1 MLERAA
7 EFMLI
12 HHIFKRSHNLVR
24 VSIPGWKKFGF
35 PRMYQTYVLEILN
48 LLLDL
53 GCRDPRM
60 AEAVEVVREKQCGDD
75 RWKLE
80 NCYSTLLLI
89 EKNGEAS
96 KWIAINALRSLR
108 RGHAISGLADRH

>member
-1 MLERAA
+1 
-7 EFMLI
+7 
-12 HHIFKRSHNLVR
+12 
-24 VSIPGWKKFGF
+24 
-35 PRMYQTYVLEILN
+35 MYQTYVLEILN

-53 GCRDPRM
+53 GRRDPRM

-89 EKNGEAS
+89 EKTEKRVNGS
-96 KWIAINALRSLR
+96 P
-108 RGHAISGLADRH
+108 